1 MNRSSKE
8 ERSIFLKILK
18 WLGLS
23 VQIHILVLCLCAVLA
38 FFLERWGFF
47 IYFALLLPM
56 HIFVKAMY
64 SFYPLTKEQ
73 EEWLERDLRQ
83 DSWGCLPLIAL
94 ISIGSYLFWL
104 SSTINSYPQILNWIP
119 NRMTGNLSCVLIT
132 IIPAFVLHQRLKY
145 VDHYGIYGGYN
156 NFIFQPKVW
165 KAVLT
170 ISFKEFLT
178 ILAWCWTVGSGIY
191 IAWTIYMTIRNLD
204 NSRYPLNSLWY
215 EVVVASLVLPF
226 IFVFFRRKSGPR

>member
-47 IYFALLLPM
+47 IYFALLLPA

-64 SFYPLTKEQ
+64 SFYPLTKEE

-119 NRMTGNLSCVLIT
+119 NRMTGNLFCILIT

-145 VDHYGIYGGYN
+145 GDLNHL
-156 NFIFQPKVW
+156 IFSPKVW

-191 IAWTIYMTIRNLD
+191 IAWTIHMTIRNLD

-215 EVVVASLVLPF
+215 EVVVASLVLSF
-226 IFVFFRRKSGPR
+226 IFVFFRRKSGSR